1 MKTKLQI
8 EGEMLQRITAIT
20 LLQETKK
27 LSVEYQKLKRK
38 DLRNV
43 KALRN
48 TAIFIYGDFC
58 KDIMEVRKIFEHRF
72 HIIWRKKKLF
82 YWITEISPLETK
94 KDEFICCCIVSI
106 SDEVKLIANENS
118 IQISWFLS

>member
-1 MKTKLQI
+1 
-8 EGEMLQRITAIT
+8 MLQRITAIT
-20 LLQETKK
+20 LLQKTKK

-72 HIIWRKKKLF
+72 HII
-82 YWITEISPLETK
+82 
-94 KDEFICCCIVSI
+94 
-106 SDEVKLIANENS
+106 
-118 IQISWFLS
+118 

>member
-20 LLQETKK
+20 LLQKTKK

-72 HIIWRKKKLF
+72 HII
-82 YWITEISPLETK
+82 
-94 KDEFICCCIVSI
+94 
-106 SDEVKLIANENS
+106 
-118 IQISWFLS
+118 

>member
-72 HIIWRKKKLF
+72 HII
-82 YWITEISPLETK
+82 
-94 KDEFICCCIVSI
+94 
-106 SDEVKLIANENS
+106 
-118 IQISWFLS
+118 

>member
-1 MKTKLQI
+1 MLKTKLQI

-20 LLQETKK
+20 LLQKTKK

-72 HIIWRKKKLF
+72 HII
-82 YWITEISPLETK
+82 
-94 KDEFICCCIVSI
+94 
-106 SDEVKLIANENS
+106 
-118 IQISWFLS
+118 

>member
-1 MKTKLQI
+1 
-8 EGEMLQRITAIT
+8 MLQRITAIA
-20 LLQETKK
+20 LLQKTKK

-72 HIIWRKKKLF
+72 HII
-82 YWITEISPLETK
+82 
-94 KDEFICCCIVSI
+94 
-106 SDEVKLIANENS
+106 
-118 IQISWFLS
+118 

>member
-1 MKTKLQI
+1 MKNKLQI
-8 EGEMLQRITAIT
+8 EGEMLQRITAIA
-20 LLQETKK
+20 LLQKIK
-27 LSVEYQKLKRK
+27 NKPAYRLLSVEYQKLKRK

-72 HIIWRKKKLF
+72 HII
-82 YWITEISPLETK
+82 
-94 KDEFICCCIVSI
+94 
-106 SDEVKLIANENS
+106 
-118 IQISWFLS
+118 